1 MISPYLI
8 DMMLIFNAVLTR
20 VLLRCILNIYVTFDC
35 VLKVCPYLRGE
46 ILNYYA
52 TMALASKKTLL
63 SYLNRRKK
71 AKIFKCDLNYKL

>member
-1 MISPYLI
+1 MTLISPYLI

-20 VLLRCILNIYVTFDC
+20 VLLRGILNIYVTFDC

-52 TMALASKKTLL
+52 TMALASKKPCLAILTGE
-63 SYLNRRKK
+63 RKLK
-71 AKIFKCDLNYKL
+71 FSNVI